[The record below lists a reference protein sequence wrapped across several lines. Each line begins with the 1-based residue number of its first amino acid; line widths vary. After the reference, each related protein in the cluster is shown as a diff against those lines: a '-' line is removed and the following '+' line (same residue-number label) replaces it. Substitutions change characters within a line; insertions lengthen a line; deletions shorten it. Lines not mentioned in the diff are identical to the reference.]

1 MDRDK
6 YMSAEEA
13 KGFGIVDE
21 VVERRPTVAE

>member
-1 MDRDK
+1 
-6 YMSAEEA
+6 MSADEA